1 MGRRKIEMEY
11 LTDDRVRKVGPR
23 FAQNDRYPQLQT
35 VGQGK
40 AGRLGTAQRRG
51 PAGEF

>member
-11 LTDDRVRKVGPR
+11 LTDRVRKVRPR
-23 FAQNDRYPQLQT
+23 FAQNGRYPQLQT